1 MSRELKSVVILIVSL
16 ITFVLLL
23 PFTFIVAATRVL
35 KGILNIVDKTLT
47 YFMKT
52 IREELTQ

>member
-1 MSRELKSVVILIVSL
+1 MSRELKSVVVLIVSL

-23 PFTFIVAATRVL
+23 PLTFIVAVTRVL

-47 YFMKT
+47 FFMKT

>member
-1 MSRELKSVVILIVSL
+1 MNREMKSVVVLIVSL

-23 PFTFIVAATRVL
+23 PLTLVVAVTRVL
-35 KGILNIVDKTLT
+35 KGILNIIDKTLT
-47 YFMKT
+47 FFMKT